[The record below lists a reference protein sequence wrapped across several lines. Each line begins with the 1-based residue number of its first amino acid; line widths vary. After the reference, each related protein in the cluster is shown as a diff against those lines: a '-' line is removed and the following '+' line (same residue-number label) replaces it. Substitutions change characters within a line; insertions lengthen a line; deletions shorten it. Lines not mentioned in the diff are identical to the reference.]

1 MSASE
6 GGCGRRGRGVRG
18 GARAGGRSALA
29 MYEAH
34 AGPNMTPMVDV
45 VMVILIFFM
54 TSAAILGPEWFLAT
68 SLPPARE
75 RGTVAPVEPRM
86 EDRRIVV
93 RVELVAGVEVGGG
106 EARVDGGEP
115 MALDAVRGVLEE
127 AVGKARGGAG
137 AEGVQEG
144 GQREVVVLVLPGA
157 GVAYEAVV
165 RVHEHARL
173 AGVDRIAIVPEAE
186 RANER

>member
-1 MSASE
+1 
-6 GGCGRRGRGVRG
+6 
-18 GARAGGRSALA
+18 

-75 RGTVAPVEPRM
+75 RGTVAPVEPRT
-86 EDRRIVV
+86 EDQRVVV
-93 RVELVAGVEVGGG
+93 RVELVAVDGGGGGGGG
-106 EARVDGGEP
+106 EGGGGEARARVDGGEP
-115 MALDAVRGVLEE
+115 MALDAVRGVFEE
-127 AVGKARGGAG
+127 ALVRARTEGAADSGG
-137 AEGVQEG
+137 
-144 GQREVVVLVLPGA
+144 REVVVLVLPGA

-186 RANER
+186 RGNER